1 MTQERPIVIA
11 LTDAYTGLTQL
22 IASLAEEDGWAATPL
37 PGWSVRDLIVHL
49 LGDAQRALVALATP
63 APGPADRDAVTYWAD
78 FAPTTTT
85 PETLQRSNRQIRV
98 VRSLAV
104 AHPWESL
111 VEAYTETTA
120 AACTLAA
127 RTRPHDLISTQ
138 GHTLTT
144 DDFLSTLVV
153 EAAVH
158 HLDLTGTGT
167 RPGPPASALHLVRK
181 TLDGLL
187 GHPEPVGWD
196 DVTYAWTGTGRR
208 ALTDDETRTLKDD
221 AGRFPLFS

>member
-1 MTQERPIVIA
+1 MPDERPIVSA
-11 LTDAYTGLTQL
+11 LTDAYTELARL
-22 IASLAEEDGWAATPL
+22 IAPLAEEDGWRATRL

-63 APGPADRDAVTYWAD
+63 APGPADRDAVTYWAG
-78 FAPTTTT
+78 FVQTA
-85 PETLQRSNRQIRV
+85 ETAQPDNRQIRV

-111 VEAYTETTA
+111 VETYTETTA

-138 GHTLTT
+138 GHSLTT

-158 HLDLTGTGT
+158 HLDLTDAGT
-167 RPGPPASALHLVRK
+167 RPGPPASALHLVRQ

-196 DVTYAWTGTGRR
+196 DVTYALTGTGRR
-208 ALTDDETRTLKDD
+208 ALTGDETRKLKDD
-221 AGRFPLFS
+221 AVRFPLFS